1 MINYYQ
7 ILDAKKTNNKDIIL
21 KKYNKKILKY
31 KNLPFLNSEQR
42 EEVRNLKVA
51 LYILSNMELKM
62 LYDNYLDIQNNKV
75 KSSDINNIQNLEIN
89 QNDNINLSD
98 NIHDKYTSL
107 KKLETK
113 DKDKNNQYLTDR
125 LFSIKVN
132 QNLNYENEVKLRS

>member
-1 MINYYQ
+1 MVNYYQ
-7 ILDAKKTNNKDIIL
+7 ILDAKKTNNRDIIL

-75 KSSDINNIQNLEIN
+75 EIN
-89 QNDNINLSD
+89 DQTD

-113 DKDKNNQYLTDR
+113 DKDKNNEYLTDR

>member
-1 MINYYQ
+1 MVNYYQ
-7 ILDAKKTNNKDIIL
+7 ILDAKKTNNRDIIL

-75 KSSDINNIQNLEIN
+75 DINDQT
-89 QNDNINLSD
+89 D

-113 DKDKNNQYLTDR
+113 DKDKNNEYLTDR